1 MKKLFASAIV
11 AGAVLSAPAFANN
24 YNEEKAVCA
33 NAVGAELGKPVDEAI
48 VFLKK
53 VRDRRVMRVTVL
65 VKFPDGQ
72 SATAE
77 CFIRKGEVEA
87 VNLEA

>member
-1 MKKLFASAIV
+1 MKKLTAAFIAAAFV
-11 AGAVLSAPAFANN
+11 TAPVFANT

-33 NAVGAELGKPVDEAI
+33 SAVGAELGKSVDDAT
-48 VFLKK
+48 VVLKK
-53 VRDRRVMRVTVL
+53 VRDKRVMRVTVL

-72 SATAE
+72 NTTAE
-77 CFIRKGEVEA
+77 CFIRKGEVET